1 MQDRVIALTGGE
13 FQNSADV
20 RSFLKRIVGKNLVVS
35 LSRRQQVEDVLD
47 ANAQASNAG
56 TPPALLRIDRDAMKF
71 THNCAPCCASWLSA
85 AISPSIAEYPQFA
98 TG

>member
-1 MQDRVIALTGGE
+1 MQDRVIALTRGE
-13 FQNSADV
+13 FQSSGDV
-20 RSFLKRIVGKNLVVS
+20 RRFKKRIVRENLVVRRA
-35 LSRRQQVEDVLD
+35 RRQQVEHVLD
-47 ANAQASNAG
+47 ADAQASNAG

-85 AISPSIAEYPQFA
+85 AISPSIAECPQFA